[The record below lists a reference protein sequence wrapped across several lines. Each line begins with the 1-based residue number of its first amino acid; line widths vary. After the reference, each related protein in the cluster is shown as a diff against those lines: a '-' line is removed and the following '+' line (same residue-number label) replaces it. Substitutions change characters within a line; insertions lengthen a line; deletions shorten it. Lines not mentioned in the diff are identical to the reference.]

1 MAVDVLKSLGV
12 TDKPAGSTTAKPS
25 EPLRTGAEA
34 GLSDVVPS
42 QVAADQKAPPEKA
55 KPEGQGAGAASERD
69 IRRVSVHLSPDQH
82 RQLRILSITAD
93 TPIWKLCVE
102 ALVKAGMITQ

>member
-25 EPLRTGAEA
+25 EALRTGADG
-34 GLSDVVPS
+34 GLSDVMPS
-42 QVAADQKAPPEKA
+42 QVAADLKAPPEKA
-55 KPEGQGAGAASERD
+55 KPEGQGAASERD
-69 IRRVSVHLSPDQH
+69 IRRVSVHLSPEQH
-82 RQLRILSITAD
+82 RQLRILSINAD
-93 TPIWKLCVE
+93 TPIWKLCVD